1 MIKKDR
7 NQMVKN
13 SNTLISKTAKIK
25 TNHIKIGK
33 NVTISNNV
41 VIISDKLIIEDNV
54 KIGTNTVIKGNSIK
68 IKMDS
73 IIENNSNIHVI
84 EKFELGARSSLCIC
98 EIKGRNI
105 IIGDDFF
112 SSVPKGNYLV
122 VGGGSCFYPKS
133 NLYIGNRCTIHDV
146 YINIAMPVKIGDDV
160 GLSHET
166 KIFTH
171 YFWDS
176 IFDGHSQKFESVEIS
191 NGCIIG
197 AQSFFLPG
205 TKIGKNSVVA
215 AKSVITK
222 KFPSGC
228 MIAGNPGKIIKTKIK
243 KTISK
248 SKQLDLVKETLEW
261 YLEILTKKGFV
272 IKKNTKKDMM
282 YHVTKDGVK
291 TTIIFLT
298 KPLKNKNNERY
309 FILTFNDIPKMSN
322 QTIFN
327 LSKKTLSGYE
337 NNLSDDLRDFLR
349 KVGIRIFTNR
359 KFQSIEF
366 IGENQIE

>member
-1 MIKKDR
+1 
-7 NQMVKN
+7 MVKN
-13 SNTLISKTAKIK
+13 SDSSISKTAKIQTIHK
-25 TNHIKIGK
+25 KIGK
-33 NVTISNNV
+33 NVVISDNVLIVSNN
-41 VIISDKLIIEDNV
+41 LIIEDNV
-54 KIGTNTVIKGNSIK
+54 IIGSDTTIKGDFIKIGKNSEIGK
-68 IKMDS
+68 
-73 IIENNSNIHVI
+73 NSNIKVI
-84 EKFELGARSSLCIC
+84 EKFELGNRSLLCIC
-98 EIKGRNI
+98 EIKGRNV

-112 SSVPKGNYLV
+112 SSVPKGNYLI
-122 VGGGSCFYPKS
+122 VGGGSCYYPKS
-133 NLYIGNRCTIHDV
+133 NLQIGNRCTIHDV

-176 IFDGHSQKFESVEIS
+176 IFEGHSQKFESVEIS

-215 AKSVITK
+215 ARSVITK
-222 KFPSGC
+222 TFPPGC
-228 MIAGNPGKIIKTKIK
+228 IIAGNPAIIIKTNVKEK
-243 KTISK
+243 ISK
-248 SKQLDLVKETLEW
+248 SKQLELVKKTLEW
-261 YLEILTKKGFV
+261 YVEILSKKGFV
-272 IKKNTKKDMM
+272 IKKSTKKYMA
-282 YHVTKDGVK
+282 YHIRKDGIK
-291 TTIIFLT
+291 TTIVFAT
-298 KPLKNKNNERY
+298 KPLKNKTKEKY
-309 FILTFNDIPKMSN
+309 FILTFNDIPKTDN

-327 LSKKTLSGYE
+327 LSKKSLEGIE

-366 IGENQIE
+366 IGEN

>member
-1 MIKKDR
+1 
-7 NQMVKN
+7 MVKN
-13 SNTLISKTAKIK
+13 SDSSISKTAKIQTMYK
-25 TNHIKIGK
+25 KIGK
-33 NVTISNNV
+33 NVVISDNVLIVSNN
-41 VIISDKLIIEDNV
+41 LIIEDNV
-54 KIGTNTVIKGNSIK
+54 IIGSNTTIKGDFIKIGKNSEIGK
-68 IKMDS
+68 
-73 IIENNSNIHVI
+73 NSNIKVI
-84 EKFELGARSSLCIC
+84 EKFELGNRSLLCIC
-98 EIKGRNI
+98 EIKGRNV

-112 SSVPKGNYLV
+112 SSVPKGNYLI
-122 VGGGSCFYPKS
+122 VGGGSCYYPKS
-133 NLYIGNRCTIHDV
+133 NLRIGNRCTIHDV

-176 IFDGHSQKFESVEIS
+176 IFEGHSQKFESVEIS

-215 AKSVITK
+215 ARSVITK
-222 KFPSGC
+222 TFPSGC
-228 MIAGNPGKIIKTKIK
+228 TIAGNPGKIIKTNVKEK
-243 KTISK
+243 ISK
-248 SKQLDLVKETLEW
+248 SKQIELVKKTLEW
-261 YLEILTKKGFV
+261 YVGILSKKGYV
-272 IKKNTKKDMM
+272 IKKNTEKEMT
-282 YHVTKDGVK
+282 YHVTKNGIK

-298 KPLKNKNNERY
+298 KPLKNKTKEKY
-309 FILTFNDIPKMSN
+309 FILTFNDIPKTNN

-327 LSKKTLSGYE
+327 LSKKSLEGIE

-366 IGENQIE
+366 IGEN

>member
-1 MIKKDR
+1 
-7 NQMVKN
+7 MVKSTN
-13 SNTLISKTAKIK
+13 SLISKTAKIQ
-25 TNHIKIGK
+25 TNQIKIGK

-54 KIGTNTVIKGNSIK
+54 KIGANSVIKGNSIK
-68 IKMDS
+68 IKKDS
-73 IIENNSNIHVI
+73 VIENDSNIQVI

-112 SSVPKGNYLV
+112 SSVPKGNYLI
-122 VGGGSCFYPKS
+122 VGGGSCFYPNS
-133 NLYIGNRCTIHDV
+133 NLRIGNRCTIHDV
-146 YINIAMPVKIGDDV
+146 YINIAMSVKIGDDV

-176 IFDGHSQKFESVEIS
+176 IFEGHSQKFESVEIS

-222 KFPSGC
+222 IFPSGC
-228 MIAGNPGKIIKTKIK
+228 MIAGNPGKIIKTNVKEK
-243 KTISK
+243 ISK
-248 SKQLDLVKETLEW
+248 SKQLELVKKTLEW
-261 YLEILTKKGFV
+261 YVEILSKKGYV
-272 IKKNTKKDMM
+272 IKKNTKKEMM
-282 YHVTKDGVK
+282 YHVTKNGIK

-298 KPLKNKNNERY
+298 KPLKNKTKEKY
-309 FILTFNDIPKMSN
+309 FVLTFNDIPKNSN

-327 LSKKTLSGYE
+327 LSNKSLDGIE
-337 NNLSDDLRDFLR
+337 NSLSDDLRDFLR

-359 KFQSIEF
+359 KFRSIKF
-366 IGENQIE
+366 IGEN

>member
-1 MIKKDR
+1 
-7 NQMVKN
+7 MVKN
-13 SNTLISKTAKIK
+13 SDSSISKTAKIQTIHK
-25 TNHIKIGK
+25 KIGK
-33 NVTISNNV
+33 NVVISDNVLIVSNN
-41 VIISDKLIIEDNV
+41 LIIEDNV
-54 KIGTNTVIKGNSIK
+54 IIGSNTTIKGDFIKIGKNSEIGK
-68 IKMDS
+68 
-73 IIENNSNIHVI
+73 NSNIKVI
-84 EKFELGARSSLCIC
+84 EKFELGNRSLLCIC
-98 EIKGRNI
+98 EIKGRNV

-112 SSVPKGNYLV
+112 SSVPKGNYLI
-122 VGGGSCFYPKS
+122 VGGGSCYYPKS
-133 NLYIGNRCTIHDV
+133 NLRIGNRCTIHDV

-176 IFDGHSQKFESVEIS
+176 IFEGHSQKFESVEIS

-222 KFPSGC
+222 IFPSGC
-228 MIAGNPGKIIKTKIK
+228 MIAGNPGKIIKTNVKEK
-243 KTISK
+243 ISK
-248 SKQLDLVKETLEW
+248 SKQLELVKKTLEW
-261 YLEILTKKGFV
+261 YVEILSKKGYV
-272 IKKNTKKDMM
+272 IKKNTKKEMM
-282 YHVTKDGVK
+282 YHVTKNGIK

-298 KPLKNKNNERY
+298 KPLKNKTKEKY
-309 FILTFNDIPKMSN
+309 LILTFNDIPKNSN

-327 LSKKTLSGYE
+327 LSNKSLDGIE
-337 NNLSDDLRDFLR
+337 NSLSDDLRDFLR

-359 KFQSIEF
+359 KFRSIKF
-366 IGENQIE
+366 IGEN

>member
-1 MIKKDR
+1 
-7 NQMVKN
+7 MVKN
-13 SNTLISKTAKIK
+13 SDSSISKTAKIQTMYK
-25 TNHIKIGK
+25 KIGK
-33 NVTISNNV
+33 NVVISDNVLIVSNN
-41 VIISDKLIIEDNV
+41 LIIEDNV
-54 KIGTNTVIKGNSIK
+54 IIGSNTTIKGDFIKIGKNSEIGK
-68 IKMDS
+68 
-73 IIENNSNIHVI
+73 NSNIKVI
-84 EKFELGARSSLCIC
+84 EKFELGNRSLLCIC
-98 EIKGRNI
+98 EIKGRNV

-112 SSVPKGNYLV
+112 SSVPKGNYLI
-122 VGGGSCFYPKS
+122 VGGGSCYYPKS
-133 NLYIGNRCTIHDV
+133 NLRIGNRCTIHDV

-176 IFDGHSQKFESVEIS
+176 IFEGHSQKFESVEIS

-215 AKSVITK
+215 ARSVITK
-222 KFPSGC
+222 TFPPGC
-228 MIAGNPGKIIKTKIK
+228 MIAGNPGKIIKTNVKEK
-243 KTISK
+243 ISK
-248 SKQLDLVKETLEW
+248 SKQIELVKKTLEW
-261 YLEILTKKGFV
+261 YVEILSKKGFV
-272 IKKNTKKDMM
+272 IKKSTKKDMV
-282 YHVTKDGVK
+282 YHIRKDGIK
-291 TTIIFLT
+291 TTIVFAT
-298 KPLKNKNNERY
+298 KPLKNKTKEKY
-309 FILTFNDIPKMSN
+309 FILTFNDIPKTNN

-327 LSKKTLSGYE
+327 LSKKSLEGIE

-366 IGENQIE
+366 IGEN

>member
-1 MIKKDR
+1 
-7 NQMVKN
+7 MVKN
-13 SNTLISKTAKIK
+13 SDSSISKTAKIQTIYK
-25 TNHIKIGK
+25 KIGK
-33 NVTISNNV
+33 NVVISDNVLIVSNN
-41 VIISDKLIIEDNV
+41 LIIEDNV
-54 KIGTNTVIKGNSIK
+54 IIGSNTTIKGDFIKIGKNSEIGK
-68 IKMDS
+68 
-73 IIENNSNIHVI
+73 NSNIKVI
-84 EKFELGARSSLCIC
+84 EKFELGDRSLLCIC
-98 EIKGRNI
+98 EIKGRNV

-112 SSVPKGNYLV
+112 SSVPKGNYLI
-122 VGGGSCFYPKS
+122 VGGGSCYYPKS
-133 NLYIGNRCTIHDV
+133 NLQIGNRCTIHDV

-176 IFDGHSQKFESVEIS
+176 IFEGHSQKFESVEIS

-215 AKSVITK
+215 ARSVITK
-222 KFPSGC
+222 TFPSGC
-228 MIAGNPGKIIKTKIK
+228 MIAGNPGKIIKTNVKEK
-243 KTISK
+243 ISK
-248 SKQLDLVKETLEW
+248 SKQIELVKKTLEW
-261 YLEILTKKGFV
+261 YVEILSKKGFV
-272 IKKNTKKDMM
+272 IKKSTKKDMA
-282 YHVTKDGVK
+282 YQIRKDGIK
-291 TTIIFLT
+291 TTIVFAT
-298 KPLKNKNNERY
+298 KPLKNKTKEKY
-309 FILTFNDIPKMSN
+309 FILTFNDIPKTNN

-327 LSKKTLSGYE
+327 LSKKSLEGIE

-366 IGENQIE
+366 IGEN

>member
-1 MIKKDR
+1 
-7 NQMVKN
+7 MVKN
-13 SNTLISKTAKIK
+13 SDSSISKTAKIQTIHK
-25 TNHIKIGK
+25 KIGK
-33 NVTISNNV
+33 NVVISDNVLIVSNN
-41 VIISDKLIIEDNV
+41 LIIEDNV
-54 KIGTNTVIKGNSIK
+54 IIGSDTTIKGDFIKIGKNSEIGK
-68 IKMDS
+68 
-73 IIENNSNIHVI
+73 NSNIKVI
-84 EKFELGARSSLCIC
+84 EKFELGNRSLLCIC
-98 EIKGRNI
+98 EIKGRNV

-112 SSVPKGNYLV
+112 SSVPKGNYLI
-122 VGGGSCFYPKS
+122 VGGGSCYYPKS
-133 NLYIGNRCTIHDV
+133 NLQIGNRCTIHDV

-176 IFDGHSQKFESVEIS
+176 IFEGHSQKFESVEIS

-215 AKSVITK
+215 ARSVITK
-222 KFPSGC
+222 TFPPGC
-228 MIAGNPGKIIKTKIK
+228 TIAGNPGKIIKTNVKEK
-243 KTISK
+243 ISK
-248 SKQLDLVKETLEW
+248 SKQIELVKKTLEW
-261 YLEILTKKGFV
+261 YVEILSKKGFV
-272 IKKNTKKDMM
+272 IKKSTKKDIA
-282 YHVTKDGVK
+282 YHIRKDGIK
-291 TTIIFLT
+291 TTIVFAT
-298 KPLKNKNNERY
+298 KPLKNKTKEKY
-309 FILTFNDIPKMSN
+309 FILTFNDIPKTDN

-327 LSKKTLSGYE
+327 LSKKSLEGIE

-366 IGENQIE
+366 IGEN